1 MKHHSMKLMK
11 RRYSHFVKGACLSC
25 KHMKLKTHF
34 PIIILICI
42 PLLFCSFTRFEKGY
56 SEKPNLILIVADDLG
71 YADLGMHGSKQIPT
85 PNIDILSEGGIHFT
99 SGYVSSPVCS
109 PSRAG
114 LLTGKNQVHF
124 GYNNNTGP
132 NQTGFDPDFMGL
144 PLNETTLADRLQ
156 SLDYVTGLI
165 GKWHLGEKSHFHPL
179 KRGFD
184 EFWGYM
190 GGAHDYFIANADG
203 EGMKRPIECNYK
215 TPDPITYITD
225 DKGDECI
232 DFIKRNKNEAFFL
245 FASFNAPH
253 SPMQALEKDL
263 KLFSHIENEL
273 RRTYC
278 AMVYRLD
285 QNVGKILKTLQNEGL
300 EHNTFVA
307 FISDNGG
314 PCNVISNGSV
324 NAPLRGQK
332 TTLLEGG
339 IRVPFILKWP
349 AKLAAGK
356 EIDEPVSSLDIFP
369 TFIEAAGGNIT
380 NEDNLTGINLI
391 PFLNGQEDEIPRNT
405 MKWRYTV
412 SAAIREGDWKLIRL
426 PDRLPLLYNVAEDI
440 SEQNNLALKK
450 LDKTKDL
457 LKKLGMWDLNLPHP
471 VFLEP
476 KDWSKRHLSFY
487 DANYQLVQPDEKIE
501 CKHLEENN

>member
-1 MKHHSMKLMK
+1 MFSTVNMKTL
-11 RRYSHFVKGACLSC
+11 
-25 KHMKLKTHF
+25 KLKLHI
-34 PIIILICI
+34 PILLWLSLL
-42 PLLFCSFTRFEKGY
+42 LLFCSFARIEKRNPK
-56 SEKPNLILIVADDLG
+56 KPNLILIMADDLG

-85 PNIDILSEGGIHFT
+85 PNIDVLCERGIHFNN
-99 SGYVSSPVCS
+99 GYVSSSVCS

-114 LLTGKNQVHF
+114 LLTGKNQVQF

-132 NQTGFDPDFMGL
+132 NQTGFDPDFIGL
-144 PLNETTLADRLQ
+144 PLGETTLADRLQ
-156 SLDYVTGLI
+156 KLDYVTGLI
-165 GKWHLGEKSHFHPL
+165 GKWHLGEKPHFHPL

-190 GGAHDYFIANADG
+190 GGAHDYFIANPDG
-203 EGMKRPIECNYK
+203 VGMKRPIECNYK

-225 DKGDECI
+225 DKGNECV
-232 DFIKRNKNEAFFL
+232 DFIKRHKNEAFFL

-253 SPMQALEKDL
+253 SPMQALEKDM
-263 KLFSHIENEL
+263 KLFSHIEDEL

-285 QNVGKILKTLQNEGL
+285 LNVGKILKTLQKKGL
-300 EHNTFVA
+300 EHNTLVA

-349 AKLAAGK
+349 AKLAAGI
-356 EIDEPVSSLDIFP
+356 EIDDPVSSLDIFP
-369 TFIEAAGGNIT
+369 TFIEAAGGSIT
-380 NEDNLTGINLI
+380 SEDDLDGFNLI
-391 PFLNGQEDEIPRNT
+391 PFLLGDEEKIPRET

-412 SAAIREGDWKLIRL
+412 SAAIREGDLKLIRL
-426 PDRLPLLYNVAEDI
+426 PDRLPLLYNISEDI
-440 SEQNNLALKK
+440 SEQNNLALKEP
-450 LDKTKDL
+450 DKTKDL
-457 LKKLGMWDLNLPHP
+457 LKRLGMWDLNLPHP

-487 DANYQLVQPDEKIE
+487 DADYQLVQPD
-501 CKHLEENN
+501 NNK